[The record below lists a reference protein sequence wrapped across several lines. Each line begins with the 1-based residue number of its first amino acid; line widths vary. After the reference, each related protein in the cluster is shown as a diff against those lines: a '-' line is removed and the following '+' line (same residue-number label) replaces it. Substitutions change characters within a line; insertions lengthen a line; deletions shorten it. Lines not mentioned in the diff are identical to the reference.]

1 MNEKKTPRRII
12 KKGYQP
18 KKQPVKTNPS
28 KVKPKLFPYSQ
39 ITYLTV

>member
-28 KVKPKLFPYSQ
+28 KVKPPKGG
-39 ITYLTV
+39 TGTKK